1 MRTKLEVVRF
11 AEVSNRLANGARNFV
26 VWKRGTEHHQ
36 VVHLQ
41 GFLQRIDLHVREKGL
56 NDQAQRIV
64 RFGDPR

>member
-1 MRTKLEVVRF
+1 
-11 AEVSNRLANGARNFV
+11 
-26 VWKRGTEHHQ
+26 

-41 GFLQRIDLHVREKGL
+41 GFLQRIDLHAREKGL